1 MNRRVSRMRSGVW
14 LCAAAALA
22 AVAGGCG
29 KSKKGP
35 TFDLT
40 PVAGTVTL
48 DGKPLADAD
57 VGFYLQGTAPEGYYG
72 SGAKTDAEGKY
83 VLKAG
88 DALGAV
94 PGQYKVTVSRL
105 VGADGAAIAAEEDE
119 EGMDAEQLKMG
130 GDVKES
136 MPAKYSDMEQTELTT
151 TVEKGKADGYDFQ
164 LTGS

>member
-1 MNRRVSRMRSGVW
+1 MHRLVVNRESKAVW
-14 LCAAAALA
+14 AIACLLVLA
-22 AVAGGCG
+22 GCSKG
-29 KSKKGP
+29 KKGP

-57 VGFYLQGTAPEGYYG
+57 LGFYLQGTAPQGYYG

-83 VLKAG
+83 ALKTG

-105 VGADGAAIAAEEDE
+105 VGADGAAIVTE
-119 EGMDAEQLKMG
+119 EGMDAEQLKMMG
-130 GDVKES
+130 KVKES
-136 MPAKYSDMEQTELTT
+136 IPPKYNDLEQTELTI
-151 TVEKGKADGYDFQ
+151 TVDKGKAEGYDLQ

>member
-1 MNRRVSRMRSGVW
+1 MSGLIGGRRVAFAAC
-14 LCAAAALA
+14 CALVLIAA
-22 AVAGGCG
+22 GCG
-29 KSKKGP
+29 KGKKGP

-57 VGFYLQGTAPEGYYG
+57 LGFYLQGTAPQGYYG
-72 SGAKTDAEGKY
+72 SGAKTDADGKY
-83 VLKAG
+83 VLKTG

-105 VGADGAAIAAEEDE
+105 VGADGAALVTE
-119 EGMDAEQLKMG
+119 EGMDAEQLKMMG
-130 GDVKES
+130 SAKES
-136 MPAKYSDMEQTELTT
+136 IPPKYSDLEKTELTI
-151 TVEKGKADGYDFQ
+151 TVDKGKTDGYDLT